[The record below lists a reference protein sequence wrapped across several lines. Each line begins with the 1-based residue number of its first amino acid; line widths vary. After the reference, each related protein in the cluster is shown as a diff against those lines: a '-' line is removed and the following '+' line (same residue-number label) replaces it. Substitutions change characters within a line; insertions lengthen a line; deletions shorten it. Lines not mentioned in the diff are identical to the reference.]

1 MAKIKNAHEML
12 GVEYKILVR
21 EPPFTIHIG
30 KIDTEGL
37 RQGIFVEDD
46 IYIQKLL
53 VIDDVV
59 KFETAHLKPYYR
71 TR

>member
-1 MAKIKNAHEML
+1 M
-12 GVEYKILVR
+12 R